1 MTGTQGLAVGAILSG
16 VLTELLG
23 KRWIVLISVPLIES
37 VPIATSSL
45 VRASLQRSRPRSVH
59 HRAQVSSSTR
69 SHVPASGKIQ

>member
-1 MTGTQGLAVGAILSG
+1 MQTRRRILRLPAAAGDAMTGTQGLAVGAILSG

-45 VRASLQRSRPRSVH
+45 VR
-59 HRAQVSSSTR
+59 
-69 SHVPASGKIQ
+69 